1 MTYLQIR
8 EGRLIEARDAYNDR
22 IFFKQRGFRFDGT
35 TKGWQKSLE
44 TLTPE
49 TLDFLARWIDL
60 SIVRDMVNALKGLGE
75 KGRKVIGYMLASS
88 RYAAYR
94 SLIQQLAPE
103 AANPTPAAPAPAPAA
118 PAAPAEDEKAVLEAA
133 RQAGVSLFPHQVAAA
148 VKMLKAH
155 RSGEKAF
162 LLADAPRV
170 GKTFSI
176 LAFLKV
182 TNQPATVLCP
192 ASVVGM
198 WNDQL
203 TRWGV
208 KGFAVSYDTFRS
220 QYEKKYKN
228 SVAGVLV
235 LDEAHRVKNA
245 RAKITTCVATEAKNA
260 SFVIAATGTP
270 FQNEPAELLTVLK
283 TSQISDY
290 KSVYIAAEWRQERYG
305 RRLVWK
311 SVAAMKAFRDHLEAS
326 SWYLR
331 RELKDVAAHM
341 PKLVRESLVINA
353 DNLNK
358 HLAKIDQELEALYHQ
373 YMSENRHNLADKVAN
388 VRAGLFSVEDLGA
401 LFPIA
406 STLRR
411 LLASAKL
418 AAIESVVE
426 DALEQVEEGEG
437 VLFFAHHAE
446 VIEKL
451 KKALAEVPHAV
462 IDGSVDAAAR
472 KAIADAFQKGELK
485 ALILSTRAAGEGLT
499 LSRAALAI
507 FIELDWNP
515 AALTQAENR
524 LMNINDARTKIARY
538 IVAPHPLEQRMVELI
553 NDKAIS
559 AEIVYASK
567 NSIAKIENPQALSDD
582 DNDDDPT
589 PTPAGPAGEDGVP
602 PAVEAV
608 EPVAEHVDFVD
619 RVRDSV
625 LLEAF
630 VEPAQS
636 PEPQTQDPVE
646 TPAPVVELQP
656 QEPQAQ
662 DPVAAPQPQAPAP
675 VLEGLT
681 VPPSPAAGPARPLS
695 RAGCWGWV

>member
-8 EGRLIEARDAYNDR
+8 GGLVEAREAYDDR
-22 IFFKQRGFRFDGT
+22 LLFKQHGFRFDGNR
-35 TKGWQKSLE
+35 KSWQRSLE
-44 TLTPE
+44 SLTPE
-49 TLDFLARWIDL
+49 VLEFLARWIDL
-60 SIVRDMVNALKGLGE
+60 SVVRDMVTALKGLGE
-75 KGRKVIGYMLASS
+75 KGHKVIGYMLASS

-103 AANPTPAAPAPAPAA
+103 AANPAPAA
-118 PAAPAEDEKAVLEAA
+118 SVEDEKAVLEAA
-133 RQAGVSLFPHQVAAA
+133 AKAGVSLFPHQVAAA

-155 RSGEKAF
+155 RSGERAF

-170 GKTFSI
+170 GKTYSI

-182 TNQPATVLCP
+182 ANQPATVLCP

-198 WNDQL
+198 WNEQL
-203 TRWGV
+203 GRWGV
-208 KGFAVSYDTFRS
+208 EGFAVSYDTFRS
-220 QYEKKYKN
+220 QYEKKYKS
-228 SVAGVLV
+228 SVTGVLV

-245 RAKITTCVATEAKNA
+245 RAKITSIVATEAKNA

-311 SVAAMKAFRDHLEAS
+311 SLSAMKAFREHLEAS

-331 RELKDVAAHM
+331 RELKDVAALM
-341 PKLVRESLVINA
+341 PRLMRESLVISA
-353 DNLNK
+353 EGLNK
-358 HLAKIDQELEALYHQ
+358 HLAMIDKELEALYHQ
-373 YMSENRHNLADKVAN
+373 YLAEDRQGMADKVAN
-388 VRAGLFSVEDLGA
+388 IRAGLFAVEDLGA

-451 KKALAEVPHAV
+451 QKALGDVPFAV
-462 IDGSVDAAAR
+462 IDGSVDTQAR
-472 KAIADAFQKGELK
+472 KGIADAFQRGDLK

-507 FIELDWNP
+507 FVELDWNP

-553 NDKAIS
+553 N
-559 AEIVYASK
+559 
-567 NSIAKIENPQALSDD
+567 
-582 DNDDDPT
+582 
-589 PTPAGPAGEDGVP
+589 
-602 PAVEAV
+602 
-608 EPVAEHVDFVD
+608 
-619 RVRDSV
+619 
-625 LLEAF
+625 
-630 VEPAQS
+630 
-636 PEPQTQDPVE
+636 
-646 TPAPVVELQP
+646 
-656 QEPQAQ
+656 
-662 DPVAAPQPQAPAP
+662 
-675 VLEGLT
+675 
-681 VPPSPAAGPARPLS
+681 
-695 RAGCWGWV
+695 